1 MADERAYAQYYHTGV
16 DLYAAGHYDEALIHF
31 KKTVLLQPD
40 FPDAYFKIACIYSEL
55 KLYPDAFSLYEKVVG
70 LLPNDLEILWMYG
83 KTLLKAGE
91 EKKGVKI
98 LKKGMKLNRRD
109 PRCRL
114 ELARYYVHIEQWQKA
129 QALLENGLK
138 WNPGCAPYYSLA
150 GDISRK
156 RKKYAKAQEYFEKC
170 LELEPDNEFARRGF
184 NAAMRAVANGGEK
197 DSAHQPEES
206 GREEMLGAAA
216 LYANGEYDKAIVRLL
231 DLKDQSGLD
240 REASMLLGLAF
251 ARKGLYKRAHD
262 VLLAFTEVHS
272 PDILVWYNLGLAASR
287 MGRYEDAIDYLAE
300 ALEMDEDFEEAL
312 IEMGIACQMI
322 GEIPHA
328 QRYFLHALKINKND
342 ARPYAYL
349 ARMAFDRDDKARVDE
364 FLRRAKKCDPGHP
377 SISFFEGCAAMVEGD
392 FHAAVEK
399 LDACLLQT
407 PDHFEALK
415 LLGRA
420 QLELHDLEGGLQSYK
435 SASSLNPSDP
445 ECRQVLQELAG
456 G

>member
-1 MADERAYAQYYHTGV
+1 MADEHAYARYYRTGV
-16 DLYAAGHYDEALIHF
+16 DLYAAGHYDEALLHL
-31 KKTVLLQPD
+31 KKTILLQPD

-55 KLYPDAFSLYEKVVG
+55 KQYADALSLYEKVIR
-70 LLPNDLEILWMYG
+70 LLPNDLEAWWMYG
-83 KTLLKAGE
+83 KTLLKAGQ
-91 EKKGVKI
+91 EKKGVNI
-98 LKKGMKLNRRD
+98 LKKAIKKNQRD

-114 ELARYYVHIEQWQKA
+114 ELARYYVHIKKEKKA
-129 QALLENGLK
+129 LALLENGLK
-138 WNPGCAPYYSLA
+138 RNPECAAYYSLA
-150 GDISRK
+150 GDIHRK
-156 RKKYAKAQEYFEKC
+156 RKQYAKAQEYFETC
-170 LELEPDNEFARRGF
+170 LELEPDNEFAKSGF
-184 NAAMRAVANGGEK
+184 NAVMRAAAHGEEPDGASRPK
-197 DSAHQPEES
+197 KE
-206 GREEMLGAAA
+206 GREEMLEAAA
-216 LYANGEYDKAIVRLL
+216 LYAHGEYDKVIARLL

-240 REASMLLGLAF
+240 REASMLLGLSF

-262 VLLAFTEVHS
+262 VLMAFTEVHP

-287 MGRYEDAIDYLAE
+287 MGRYEDAIEYLAE

-328 QRYFLHALKINKND
+328 QRYFLHALRINKND

-349 ARMAFDRDDKARVDE
+349 ARMAFNQEDQAKANE
-364 FLRRAKKCDPGHP
+364 FLRRAQKCDPDHP
-377 SISFFEGCAAMVEGD
+377 SISYFEGYAAMVKGNFQE
-392 FHAAVEK
+392 AVKK
-399 LDACLLQT
+399 LEACLQKT

-420 QLELHDLEGGLQSYK
+420 QLELHDLEGGLQSFM

-445 ECRQVLQELAG
+445 DCRQVLQELAG